1 MNYLDSWQG
10 SAYLDWRQGNY
21 SCMRNKPSNS
31 VSDIGD
37 LITVT
42 EAAQLR
48 GVSRAAMHEL
58 IQRGRLRAEKM
69 FGRVLLYRSEVEA
82 FEKEKPGPKKDGA

>member
-1 MNYLDSWQG
+1 MKKEKNS
-10 SAYLDWRQGNY
+10 
-21 SCMRNKPSNS
+21 SNS
-31 VSDIGD
+31 IDD

-48 GVSRAAMHEL
+48 GVSRAAIHEL
-58 IQRGRLRAEKM
+58 VQRGRLRSEKM

-82 FEKEKPGPKKDGA
+82 FERDKPGPKKENA

>member
-1 MNYLDSWQG
+1 MRKKNNDSAG
-10 SAYLDWRQGNY
+10 
-21 SCMRNKPSNS
+21 
-31 VSDIGD
+31 DIAD

-42 EAAQLR
+42 EAARLR

-58 IQRGRLRAEKM
+58 VQRGRLRAEKM

-82 FEKEKPGPKKDGA
+82 FKKEKPGPKKEGA

>member
-1 MNYLDSWQG
+1 MG
-10 SAYLDWRQGNY
+10 KKAKSA
-21 SCMRNKPSNS
+21 
-31 VSDIGD
+31 VEDISG

-48 GVSRAAMHEL
+48 GVSRAAIHEL
-58 IQRGRLRAEKM
+58 IQRGRLRSEKM

-82 FEKEKPGPKKDGA
+82 FEKEKPGPKKEGT

>member
-1 MNYLDSWQG
+1 MKKKDNSG
-10 SAYLDWRQGNY
+10 V
-21 SCMRNKPSNS
+21 SNIS
-31 VSDIGD
+31 D

-48 GVSRAAMHEL
+48 GVSRAAIHEL

-69 FGRVLLYRSEVEA
+69 FGRVLLNRIEVEA
-82 FEKEKPGPKKDGA
+82 FEKEKPGPKKEGA